1 LNRTLGEKLKRV
13 EAEIEKAA
21 EVVLSASGTDAL
33 SDYNKTIDIKIAR
46 NNTVKYVCKLVFEK
60 PFSNL

>member
-21 EVVLSASGTDAL
+21 EVVLSASGTEAL
-33 SDYNKTIDIKIAR
+33 NI
-46 NNTVKYVCKLVFEK
+46 F
-60 PFSNL
+60 